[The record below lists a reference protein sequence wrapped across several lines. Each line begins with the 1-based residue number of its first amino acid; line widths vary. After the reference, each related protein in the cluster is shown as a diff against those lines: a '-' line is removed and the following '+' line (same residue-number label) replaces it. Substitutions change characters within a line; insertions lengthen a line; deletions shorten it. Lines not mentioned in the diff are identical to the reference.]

1 MGKSES
7 QMGIVEKSTRSRKK
21 PWSVLELGLAVLL
34 LLMTCSSVTLVI
46 LYMEVKGKPVL
57 FFPISFY
64 IPREE
69 KTLVRRDFKDPR
81 IATSFEEI
89 CVHPGCVIAA
99 SRIIQ
104 NMDPTSEPCN
114 DFYQYACGGW
124 LNRHVIPESSSR
136 YSIFDKLRDD
146 LEIILKG
153 VLETPREGDRNAIQ
167 KAKML
172 YSSCMNENLIESRDS
187 QPLLKILEIV
197 GDWPVA
203 TDNWKEVREPYWVME
218 EKLSMMNSQF
228 NKRLLIDMFVW
239 NDDRDSRSHIIYI
252 DQPSLGMP
260 SKDYY
265 FNSGNYQRVRE
276 AYLQFM
282 ISIAKMIRA
291 DLNFTKDDEFV
302 ENEMLLVMK
311 FETEIANATL
321 AQEERHDVTLLYHRM
336 NISQLQSTFSFK
348 VSTPFSQNF
357 NWTVFIQIVMSSV
370 NINILENEEV
380 VVYGVP
386 YLQNLQEI
394 ISKYPARTIQN
405 YLVWRLVQ
413 DQISNLSHRFKEARV
428 SYRKALYG
436 TSLEDVQWREC
447 VRYVNNNMESAVGAL
462 YVKQSF
468 AGESKRMVSDLIQK
482 VREVFIET
490 LNELQWM
497 DELSKK
503 RAQEKATAIREQIG
517 YPDYILEEQN
527 KKLDDEY
534 YQLNFKE
541 DMFFENTLENLKS
554 NAQKSL
560 KKLREKVDQ
569 DVWIIGAA
577 VVNAFYSPNRN
588 QIVFPAGILQPPFF
602 SKQQLQALN
611 FGGIGMVIGHEITH
625 GFDDNGRN
633 FDKDGNMLD
642 WWSNFSSQHFKEQ
655 TKCMV
660 YQYSNYSWDLA
671 GGQHVS
677 GLGTLGENIADNG
690 GIRQAYKAYIKW
702 VEQEGQ
708 EPRLPGL
715 NLTHEQLF
723 FINFAQVWCGS
734 YRPEYASQSI
744 KTDVH
749 SPLKY
754 RVMGS
759 LQNFEAFSE
768 AFHCHTGTVMHPEE
782 KCRVW

>member
-1 MGKSES
+1 LL
-7 QMGIVEKSTRSRKK
+7 T
-21 PWSVLELGLAVLL
+21 WSSLVFGHQLL
-34 LLMTCSSVTLVI
+34 LLLLSIGVGV
-46 LYMEVKGKPVL
+46 
-57 FFPISFY
+57 
-64 IPREE
+64 
-69 KTLVRRDFKDPR
+69 KTLGFHNPHHLKYL
-81 IATSFEEI
+81 TLWWT
-89 CVHPGCVIAA
+89 A

-153 VLETPREGDRNAIQ
+153 EEQ
-167 KAKML
+167 KGLAVPAATFSKFL
-172 YSSCMNENLIESRDS
+172 LRSNILGSKVPPSSYSYALRSFPALTFYEFKFL
-187 QPLLKILEIV
+187 
-197 GDWPVA
+197 
-203 TDNWKEVREPYWVME
+203 EPYWVME

-239 NDDRDSRSHIIYI
+239 NDDRDSRSHIIYVSTTPG
-252 DQPSLGMP
+252 PSAQLG
-260 SKDYY
+260 
-265 FNSGNYQRVRE
+265 VRE

-311 FETEIANATL
+311 FETEIANVSNNIKAWETK
-321 AQEERHDVTLLYHRM
+321 QLLSSNSNVLSITPY
-336 NISQLQSTFSFK
+336 Q

>member
-7 QMGIVEKSTRSRKK
+7 QMDIVEKSTRSRKK
-21 PWSVLELGLAVLL
+21 PWSVLELGLSVLVF
-34 LLMTCSSVTLVI
+34 LMTCSLVTLVI
-46 LYMEVKGKPVL
+46 LYMEFKGKTL
-57 FFPISFY
+57 TLSPISFY

-69 KTLVRRDFKDPR
+69 KTFVKRDSQEIK
-81 IATSFEEI
+81 ITGQNEET

-104 NMDPTSEPCN
+104 NMDPTREPCD

-124 LNRHVIPESSSR
+124 INHHVIPESSSR
-136 YSIFDKLRDD
+136 YSIFDNLRDE

-153 VLETPREGDRNAIQ
+153 VLENPKTGDRSAIQ
-167 KAKML
+167 KAKIL
-172 YSSCMNENLIESRDS
+172 YSSCMNESLIESRDS

-203 TDNWKEVREPYWVME
+203 SDNWKENREPHWVME
-218 EKLSMMNSQF
+218 EKLSMLNSHF

-239 NDDRDSRSHIIYI
+239 NDDQDSKSHIIYI

-260 SKDYY
+260 SRDYY
-265 FNSGNYQRVRE
+265 FNSGKYQRVRE

-282 ISIAKMIRA
+282 IEVAKMIRA

-311 FETEIANATL
+311 FETDIANATSS
-321 AQEERHDVTLLYHRM
+321 QEDRHDVTLLYHRM
-336 NISQLQSTFSFK
+336 NISQLQRTLSFE
-348 VSTPFSQNF
+348 VCTPSSHKF
-357 NWTVFIQIVMSSV
+357 NWTDFIQIVMSSV
-370 NINILENEEV
+370 NIKILEDEEV

-386 YLQNLQEI
+386 YLQNLQEVI
-394 ISKYPARTIQN
+394 RKYPARTIQN

-413 DQISNLSHRFKEARV
+413 DQISNLSHRFKDARV
-428 SYRKALYG
+428 SFRKALYG
-436 TSLEDVQWREC
+436 TSLEDVHWREC
-447 VRYVNNNMESAVGAL
+447 VRYVNNNMETAVGAL
-462 YVKQSF
+462 YVKESF
-468 AGESKRMVSDLIQK
+468 PGESKKMVNDLIQK

-490 LNELQWM
+490 LNELTWM
-497 DELSKK
+497 DEISKK
-503 RAQEKATAIREQIG
+503 RAREKAKAIKEQIG
-517 YPDYILEEQN
+517 YPDYILEEEN
-527 KKLDDEY
+527 GRLDEEY
-534 YQLNFKE
+534 NQLNFTK
-541 DMFFENTLENLKS
+541 DRFFENTLENLKS
-554 NAQKSL
+554 NAQKGL
-560 KKLREKVDQ
+560 KKLREKADK
-569 DVWIIGAA
+569 DIWIIGAA

-642 WWSNFSSQHFKEQ
+642 WWSNFSSQQFKEHS
-655 TKCMV
+655 KCMV
-660 YQYSNYSWDLA
+660 YQYGNFTWDLA
-671 GGQHVS
+671 GGQQVS
-677 GLGTLGENIADNG
+677 GVSTLGENIADNG
-690 GIRQAYKAYIKW
+690 GIRQAYKAYLKW
-702 VEQEGQ
+702 IEEEGR
-708 EPRLPGL
+708 EPKLPGL

-723 FINFAQVWCGS
+723 FINFAQVWCGA

-754 RVMGS
+754 RVIGS
-759 LQNFEAFSE
+759 LQNFEAFST
-768 AFHCHTGTVMHPEE
+768 AFHCSNGTVMHPKK